1 MAKLLVIIFVIVM
14 ALDHV
19 MPSYAS
25 NTNYARIRGYSS
37 RNNDRLY
44 NKIAIDLVNN
54 RSNRVSV
61 DDMVRIIKNYNI
73 VSFDTKA
80 PGAAHDM
87 VIREIAYRMIKQ
99 NYLPRIGDQIKV
111 FRQAHGFSKHVGLRP
126 ISTHGYNA
134 SLVLPV
140 DYARIRENR
149 KVDTLNWPEMSS
161 QVSSAIESLWLD
173 RIKSSSDNRESQ
185 QQNTY
190 IVEVLAYLK
199 SFSHHDADSK
209 PEPVP
214 DIMPGNILSDSIYY
228 IFTSWQA
235 EGIISAS
242 NLQPLA
248 ALLQQY
254 IILNSFDDLNN
265 LAMAIRSLKGLD
277 GLREAL
283 LKSVYN
289 ISQNVKNNN
298 PSDYA
303 TLAMLQAILNDI
315 SNNISAISIKAD
327 TSPVNTLNARN

>member
-1 MAKLLVIIFVIVM
+1 MAKLFIILFVAFI
-14 ALDHV
+14 ALGHE

-25 NTNYARIRGYSS
+25 NTNYTRIRGYSS

-44 NKIAIDLVNN
+44 NKIAIDLLNN
-54 RSNRVSV
+54 KSNRISV
-61 DDMVRIIKNYNI
+61 DDMVRIIKNYNV
-73 VSFDTKA
+73 VSFDIKSS
-80 PGAAHDM
+80 GAAHDM

-111 FRQAHGFSKHVGLRP
+111 YRQAHGFSKHVGLRP

-149 KVDTLNWPEMSS
+149 KVDTLHWPEMSS
-161 QVSSAIESLWLD
+161 QVSSAIESLWLE
-173 RIKSSSDNRESQ
+173 RIKSSSDNPEGRQ
-185 QQNTY
+185 HNAC

-199 SFSHHDADSK
+199 SFSDHNNDSN
-209 PEPVP
+209 PELVP
-214 DIMPGNILSDSIYY
+214 DIVPGNVLSDSIDF
-228 IFTSWQA
+228 IFTLWQA
-235 EGIISAS
+235 EGIISAN

-248 ALLQQY
+248 ALLRQY
-254 IILNSFDDLNN
+254 IVLNSSDDLSN
-265 LAMAIRSLKGLD
+265 LATAIKNFRGLD
-277 GLREAL
+277 SLREAL

-315 SNNISAISIKAD
+315 SSNISAISIKTD